1 MGEKI
6 SIIRK
11 TAEGGM
17 GRTGQAMLEYAL
29 LTSIVVVAGLSFYMT
44 GWFEG
49 VQNYVYDVLLGV
61 SLPLP

>member
-6 SIIRK
+6 SVIRK
-11 TAEGGM
+11 AAEGGM

-49 VQNYVYDVLLGV
+49 VRNYVYDVLLGV